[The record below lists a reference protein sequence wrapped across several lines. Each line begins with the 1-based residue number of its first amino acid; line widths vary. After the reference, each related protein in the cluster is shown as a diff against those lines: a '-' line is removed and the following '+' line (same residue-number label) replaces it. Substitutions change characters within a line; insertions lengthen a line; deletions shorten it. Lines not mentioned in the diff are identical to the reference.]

1 MDLGSGIILDI
12 IAAAILLSSI
22 ILGARKGLVL
32 TVVSFMQWFVC
43 VILGFIFCEQ
53 VKTFLIDNT
62 GLDETLIAMIS
73 EHTEASI
80 ESSAPYQAMPDLF
93 GSWIS
98 AESGDFIYGTAASIA
113 SVLLSIIAFLLI
125 ISGIK
130 LLCFLFA
137 HLFSRKYNGGA
148 AGFLDGLLGF
158 LFGFARG
165 LILVCLFFALLV
177 PVLGVVL
184 PDLADAALAAMDKS
198 YMAKYLYDDNVL
210 LILLRDLFSA

>member
-12 IAAAILLSSI
+12 IAAAILLSSV

-32 TVVSFMQWFVC
+32 TVISFMQWFVC

-53 VKTFLIDNT
+53 VKAFLIDNT

-73 EHTEASI
+73 GHAEASI

-113 SVLLSIIAFLLI
+113 ES
-125 ISGIK
+125 
-130 LLCFLFA
+130 
-137 HLFSRKYNGGA
+137 SRSA
-148 AGFLDGLLGF
+148 ASYPLYTS
-158 LFGFARG
+158 
-165 LILVCLFFALLV
+165 CN
-177 PVLGVVL
+177 L
-184 PDLADAALAAMDKS
+184 PA
-198 YMAKYLYDDNVL
+198 
-210 LILLRDLFSA
+210 